1 MRDKEPIGYTTL
13 AISGALGIDL
23 TPADLAEGPAAS
35 LLQSKGFEILGA
47 HQLIGATLADARL
60 ANILPT
66 TVGAPLVHVRPQ
78 VLDLAAPP
86 TELRSAHYP
95 TQSYVHPVFQ
105 SPGPQPPTA
114 GRGKSEEAQGRE

>member
-23 TPADLAEGPAAS
+23 TPEDLAEGPAAS

-60 ANILPT
+60 ANIFRT
-66 TVGAPLVHVRPQ
+66 TVGAPLVLVRPQ
-78 VLDLAAPP
+78 VLDPASRPIAPRPGTSPPAPYLNHVFLAP
-86 TELRSAHYP
+86 
-95 TQSYVHPVFQ
+95 
-105 SPGPQPPTA
+105 
-114 GRGKSEEAQGRE
+114 